1 MFVMD
6 GYEDLA
12 PSDDNLV
19 ERAEDFLLDR
29 IKMKMMRSI
38 YGISSKVARKILRVR
53 ASEREAARIAHEK
66 EVERRC
72 MAQVVARREELKRR
86 RARFIESS
94 GVGQ

>member
-1 MFVMD
+1 MFIVD
-6 GYEDLA
+6 GYEDPA

-19 ERAEDFLLDR
+19 ERAKDFLLDR

-53 ASEREAARIAHEK
+53 ASEREVARIAHEK
-66 EVERRC
+66 EVERRR

>member
-19 ERAEDFLLDR
+19 ERAEDSLLDR

-38 YGISSKVARKILRVR
+38 YGVSSKVARKILRVR
-53 ASEREAARIAHEK
+53 ASEREIARIAHEK
-66 EVERRC
+66 EVERRRV
-72 MAQVVARREELKRR
+72 AQVVARREELKRR

>member
-38 YGISSKVARKILRVR
+38 YCVSSKVARKILRVR
-53 ASEREAARIAHEK
+53 ASEHEAARIAHEK
-66 EVERRC
+66 EVERRR

>member
-6 GYEDLA
+6 GYEDLV

-38 YGISSKVARKILRVR
+38 YCVSSKVARKILRVR

-66 EVERRC
+66 EVKRRR
-72 MAQVVARREELKRR
+72 MAQVAVRREELKRR

-94 GVGQ
+94 VVGQ

>member
-6 GYEDLA
+6 GYEDLV

-53 ASEREAARIAHEK
+53 ASEREAARIAHEE
-66 EVERRC
+66 EVERRR
-72 MAQVVARREELKRR
+72 MAQVVARREELKWR

-94 GVGQ
+94 VVGQ

>member
-1 MFVMD
+1 MFVID
-6 GYEDLA
+6 GYEDLV

-53 ASEREAARIAHEK
+53 ASEREAARIAHEE
-66 EVERRC
+66 EVERRR
-72 MAQVVARREELKRR
+72 MAQVAARREELKWR
-86 RARFIESS
+86 RAQLIESS
-94 GVGQ
+94 GVGR